1 MRGCGGAPIP
11 LDCWP
16 PVGTSW
22 TRIGAMLELLF
33 AIVYIVYRLVSRRPA
48 GLHTAQPN
56 GLASKAGHFLHAKC
70 AADGDAR
77 DTKARHTMASGG

>member
-33 AIVYIVYRLVSRRPA
+33 AIVKV
-48 GLHTAQPN
+48 
-56 GLASKAGHFLHAKC
+56 ASHQ
-70 AADGDAR
+70 DAL
-77 DTKARHTMASGG
+77 DALP